1 VPDGS
6 AHQPASLRR
15 YVGTPGNGGNT
26 GANVKHLHL
35 AAHRDNTRLNRERSF
50 DCVTRAILWR
60 TAPLLAVAGATA
72 MIAISSAPNAM
83 ADSSNR
89 VAVCSSE
96 VVSGVEVDNCV
107 PNPNANITRNVPGV
121 DVELEGGVGVG
132 LG

>member
-1 VPDGS
+1 
-6 AHQPASLRR
+6 
-15 YVGTPGNGGNT
+15 
-26 GANVKHLHL
+26 
-35 AAHRDNTRLNRERSF
+35 
-50 DCVTRAILWR
+50 
-60 TAPLLAVAGATA
+60 

>member
-1 VPDGS
+1 
-6 AHQPASLRR
+6 
-15 YVGTPGNGGNT
+15 
-26 GANVKHLHL
+26 
-35 AAHRDNTRLNRERSF
+35 
-50 DCVTRAILWR
+50 
-60 TAPLLAVAGATA
+60 
-72 MIAISSAPNAM
+72 M